1 MSVDFQALV
10 DALNVRIGETTAP
23 TVTEI
28 DKSLIRKFAIAIG
41 DTNPRSL
48 EGLLAPPTFINA
60 LMNGHWPDIVPRGLP
75 LPKELH
81 AGDELT
87 LHRDIGPGDVL
98 TAYARFTGAWL
109 KESPK
114 GVRLFHAAEFVV
126 EDQAGETVAHVELVS
141 CAFD

>member
-1 MSVDFQALV
+1 MSVDFAALV
-10 DALNVRIGETTAP
+10 EDLNRRVGETTTP
-23 TVTEI
+23 TTTEI

-41 DTNPRSL
+41 DPDPRRR
-48 EGLLAPPTFINA
+48 EGLLAPPSFVNA

-87 LHRDIGPGDVL
+87 LDRDIVPGDVL

-114 GVRLFHAAEFVV
+114 GVRLFHAAEFIV
-126 EDQAGETVAHVELVS
+126 EDQAGERVAHCELVS
-141 CAFD
+141 CAFS